1 MAELEGYEVY
11 VDGEDLTPEEERGIR
26 LAAQQALY
34 QTEAEAPCGLTV
46 VVSTDDHVQHL
57 NNAYAGNDY
66 ATDVL
71 TFPAEGDPYEVEPG
85 EPPYLGDVIIARGV
99 AHKQADEAGHSLL
112 AEFQLLAIH
121 GTLHLLGFDH
131 QDPDQQA
138 TMWAYQSAAMDA
150 LRTTGAE

>member
-1 MAELEGYEVY
+1 MVDTAGYEINVE
-11 VDGEDLTPEEERGIR
+11 GEGLTPKEESGIR
-26 LAAQQALY
+26 RAAEQAMK
-34 QTEAEAPCGLTV
+34 QVKAAGPCGMTV
-46 VVSTDDHVQHL
+46 LISTDEHVRHL

-71 TFPAEGDPYEVEPG
+71 TFPAEDEPYEVEPG

-99 AHKQADEAGHSLL
+99 AQKQADEAEHSLL
-112 AEFQLLAIH
+112 AEFQLLTIH

-150 LRTTGAE
+150 LRAKDE